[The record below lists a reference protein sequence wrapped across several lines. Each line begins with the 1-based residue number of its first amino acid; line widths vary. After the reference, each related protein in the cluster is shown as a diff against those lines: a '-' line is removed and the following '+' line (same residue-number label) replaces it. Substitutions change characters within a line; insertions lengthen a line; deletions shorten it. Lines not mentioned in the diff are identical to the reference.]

1 MTSVTALADARHR
14 EAALKDPG
22 TRAAARLPLAAVV
35 VLAGSVR
42 ANHLRKSTGRNP
54 LEMPVASH
62 QTVMDCW
69 QATVSGLAELAVSDR
84 RPVPMRVMVDGGVH
98 QPTEASR
105 VGPLEVSIERDPS
118 AFRGTGGLLHDLA
131 RSYPDPSFLLV
142 LHGSQLPMEPLAGL
156 LDERVDLGD
165 DVTLVCQDDG
175 TPSGVMLVRCGVLR
189 EISPVG
195 YVDLNEQ
202 ALPRIAEQASV
213 RVLRTGQP
221 VTRSIR
227 TLAGYLEALRIYH
240 RRESGRLIDSDP
252 MSEDWQPTF
261 QIAEGGAVIHE
272 SAVVHDSVVLS
283 GARIDAN
290 AVVVRSVVGPGGVV
304 PRGQSVVDSVVSA

>member
-1 MTSVTALADARHR
+1 M
-14 EAALKDPG
+14 
-22 TRAAARLPLAAVV
+22 RLPLAAVV

-54 LEMPVASH
+54 LEMPVAAH
-62 QTVMDCW
+62 RTVMDCW
-69 QATVSGLAELAVSDR
+69 EAGMIDVAQQVRLERQPL
-84 RPVPMRVMVDGGVH
+84 PVRVMIDGGLH
-98 QPTEASR
+98 QPTDPTR
-105 VGPLEVSIERDPS
+105 VGSLEINIEQDPS

-131 RSYPDPSFLLV
+131 RSYRDEAFLLV
-142 LHGSQLPMEPLAGL
+142 LHGSQLPMAPLDDL
-156 LDERVDLGD
+156 LTQQVNLDD
-165 DVTLVCQDDG
+165 DVTLICQSDG

-213 RVLRTGQP
+213 RVLRTPQP

-227 TLAGYLEALRIYH
+227 TLAGYLEALRVFH
-240 RRESGRLIDSDP
+240 RRESGRLVDSDP

-261 QIAEGGAVIHE
+261 QIAESGAVIHE
-272 SAVVHDSVVLS
+272 TAVIHDSVVLA
-283 GARIDAN
+283 GARVDAN
-290 AVVVRSVVGPGGVV
+290 AVVVRSVVGPGAVV
-304 PRGQSVVDSVVSA
+304 PRGRSVVDMVVSA